1 MCATAGGCAG
11 APAAAPLPMPVS
23 AEADSALRVPC
34 EATIRRAATSGR
46 RVYREAEVVK
56 PAELVFENRGP
67 RHPEP
72 GGGATIKVEFVI
84 DSVGRADMATFRPL
98 RPAPTDYL
106 RSVWEFVQSSKFT
119 PARIGTRAVAQCGL
133 QSFDFRSD
141 YNDRSR

>member
-1 MCATAGGCAG
+1 
-11 APAAAPLPMPVS
+11 LPDTKGTGQIEHHSFSIGLFPRLVQGVAQRHHS
-23 AEADSALRVPC
+23 H
-34 EATIRRAATSGR
+34 GR
-46 RVYREAEVVK
+46 SHH
-56 PAELVFENRGP
+56 AELH
-67 RHPEP
+67 HPKTGEKSR
-72 GGGATIKVEFVI
+72 GATIKVEFVI